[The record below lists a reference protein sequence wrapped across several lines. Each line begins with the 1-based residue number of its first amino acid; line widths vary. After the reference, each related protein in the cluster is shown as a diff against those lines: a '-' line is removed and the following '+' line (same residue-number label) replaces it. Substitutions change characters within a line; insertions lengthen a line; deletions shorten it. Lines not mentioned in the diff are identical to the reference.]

1 MIRPIQPIRPA
12 VSGARPAKGDGSSQ
26 ARPILVAQRLGWI
39 VPQRVR
45 PAQAAGR
52 GEALVDFQLVC
63 GAGPYELDVLLREQ
77 AKGGVLDIVGQVTLA
92 ESIYEPVARL
102 RLDLVEAAGS
112 ETVASTET
120 DNFGEFDLASER
132 ESMFGLRL
140 GDASDAPCVLI
151 WEGEES

>member
-1 MIRPIQPIRPA
+1 MIRPIQPIRLA
-12 VSGARPAKGDGSSQ
+12 VSGARPAKGDGSPQ

-45 PAQAAGR
+45 PARAAGR
-52 GEALVDFQLVC
+52 GEALVDLQLVC
-63 GAGPYELDVLLREQ
+63 GAGPYALDVLLREQ

-92 ESIYEPVARL
+92 ESIYEPVAHL

-112 ETVASTET
+112 ETVACTET
-120 DNFGEFDLASER
+120 DNFGEFDFASKGEGI
-132 ESMFGLRL
+132 FGLRL

>member
-1 MIRPIQPIRPA
+1 MIRPIQPISPA
-12 VSGARPAKGDGSSQ
+12 VSGARPAKGDGSAQ

-39 VPQRVR
+39 VPQRIR
-45 PAQAAGR
+45 PTRAAGR
-52 GEALVDFQLVC
+52 GEALVDLQLVC

-102 RLDLVEAAGS
+102 RLDLVEARGS
-112 ETVASTET
+112 KTVACTET
-120 DNFGEFDLASER
+120 DTFGEFDLASER
-132 ESMFGLRL
+132 EGVFGLRL